1 MSKEAALREEMVS
14 LCRSLFERG
23 YVHGSA
29 GNVSARI
36 GEIIL
41 MTPRGS
47 SLGRLSPE
55 ALSLLTAEG
64 EHIGGAH
71 PTKESALHL
80 GIYRERPD
88 AGAVVHLHSTYSTAL
103 SCLADTNPEDALP
116 PITPYLLIRVGRV
129 PLVPYFPPGS
139 DALAE
144 AVGEKARHHRA
155 VLMANHGFVIAGRSF
170 ADAVANAEEFE
181 ENAKLLMITRGQK
194 LNLLSETHIATLTAM
209 KEG

>member
-29 GNVSARI
+29 GNVSARL
-36 GEIIL
+36 GEVIL
-41 MTPRGS
+41 MSPTRS
-47 SLGRLSPE
+47 SLGRLAPD
-55 ALSLLTAEG
+55 ALSLVTAEG
-64 EHIGGAH
+64 EHIGGAT
-71 PTKESALHL
+71 PTKEAALHL

-103 SCLADTNPEDALP
+103 SCLADTDPDNALA
-116 PITPYLLIRVGRV
+116 PITPYLLMRVGRV

-144 AVGEKARHHRA
+144 AVRDKARHHRG
-155 VLMANHGFVIAGRSF
+155 VLMANHGFVVAGRSF

-181 ENAKLLMITRGQK
+181 ESARLLMITRGQK
-194 LNLLSETHIATLTAM
+194 VNLLSETHIAALTAM